1 MRRLSGWG
9 APMGRSD
16 AGLGRRGA
24 PMRRSEAGLGR
35 RGAPMR
41 RSEAGVGRRRA
52 PMRRSEAGLGRLRA
66 PMRRSDGAL
75 RCGVPRLVWAVA
87 ASWSRRTACVRC
99 TLGPA
104 THVTGGRTGQFS
116 RRIEHLAH
124 EAATERL
131 DSRID
136 QDLRRRSVRLM
147 HAEPAECLRGAS
159 GALGPA
165 QEVSSWRRAFGSRR
179 GLDRRSGSAA
189 PGLSGRRR
197 ARQPPDSV
205 AAGVGS
211 TAARARQPPDSV
223 AAGVGSTAA
232 RAQEPAGSATGV
244 GSAAPGLSG
253 RRPRLPCG
261 GPR

>member
-9 APMGRSD
+9 APRLVWGVAALRCDAPRLVWGVSALRCGVPMG
-16 AGLGRRGA
+16 
-24 PMRRSEAGLGR
+24 
-35 RGAPMR
+35 
-41 RSEAGVGRRRA
+41 RSEAGVGRRGVVVPPHGVRQMHTRTGDARYRRPNWAVQPSDRTSGARSGDKAPRFPHRSGSPPSQCAFDARRAGRA
-52 PMRRSEAGLGRLRA
+52 P
-66 PMRRSDGAL
+66 
-75 RCGVPRLVWAVA
+75 
-87 ASWSRRTACVRC
+87 C
-99 TLGPA
+99 T
-104 THVTGGRTGQFS
+104 
-116 RRIEHLAH
+116 
-124 EAATERL
+124 
-131 DSRID
+131 
-136 QDLRRRSVRLM
+136 
-147 HAEPAECLRGAS
+147 GAS

-232 RAQEPAGSATGV
+232 RARQPPDSVAAGVGSTAARAQEPAGSATGV